1 MRCRIIR
8 VKFQLLISSLHRLT
22 FRDVYIIVVKK
33 KFGLVSSDLLENAK
47 MVISNIGDGLLEDG
61 ASADQRV
68 NLDHLDLYTE
78 SQEEEEDEDESP
90 DATGAGML
98 YGSRSVNLVDEGH
111 SSEDLEE
118 EAGLSLAVQY
128 SIDSSQ
134 RSLMEEKQLQK
145 ALVLSKKMSQGEG
158 PMDQLDEAIR
168 ASLEEASN
176 SAHLHVFG
184 TDNSNLMQVEVALK
198 ERVSRGQVVE
208 QLDHRAAGD
217 MTEYDRKCLE
227 AIERKHGVTIQIDG
241 TTINISG
248 FRKFVSQALCDMT
261 LVVNRMSQ
269 SPSDQEILKDVQ
281 WVFHDPLFSTTSPYS
296 PTVIVLLENAWRMK
310 MGKIDILLDHQRH
323 IINFTDMQEY
333 NTASGESATI
343 SRETTGETTG
353 GSEVMDRKGPGKEF
367 LRCVRILFQT
377 SYQKLVATTLEV
389 LLGRTTEV
397 PQHQNDDA
405 HAFTCFSNAFDQLIE
420 AESFQERNAPC

>member
-1 MRCRIIR
+1 
-8 VKFQLLISSLHRLT
+8 
-22 FRDVYIIVVKK
+22 
-33 KFGLVSSDLLENAK
+33 
-47 MVISNIGDGLLEDG
+47 MVISNLGDGLLEG
-61 ASADQRV
+61 EASADQHV
-68 NLDHLDLYTE
+68 NVDHLDLYTE
-78 SQEEEEDEDESP
+78 SQEEEEDEDDSA

-98 YGSRSVNLVDEGH
+98 YGSRLVSLRDDSH

-145 ALVLSKKMSQGEG
+145 ALVLSKKMSQREG
-158 PMDQLDEAIR
+158 PVDQLNEAIR

-176 SAHLHVFG
+176 SVHLHVFG
-184 TDNSNLMQVEVALK
+184 TDNSNLMQVEVAFK
-198 ERVSRGQVVE
+198 DRVSQGQVVE

-227 AIERKHGVTIQIDG
+227 AIERKHGVAIQIDG
-241 TTINISG
+241 TKINISG

-261 LVVNRMSQ
+261 LVINRMSQ

-281 WVFHDPLFSTTSPYS
+281 WVFHDPLFSITSPYS
-296 PTVIVLLENAWRMK
+296 PDVIVFLENAWRMK
-310 MGKIDILLDHQRH
+310 MGNIDVLLDHQRH

-333 NTASGESATI
+333 NTASGESVTI
-343 SRETTGETTG
+343 SRETIRETIR
-353 GSEVMDRKGPGKEF
+353 GSEVMDKKGPGKEF
-367 LRCVRILFQT
+367 LQCFYR
-377 SYQKLVATTLEV
+377 LVTKNLLPQSFIHTV
-389 LLGRTTEV
+389 LLGRITEV

-405 HAFTCFSNAFDQLIE
+405 HTFTCFSKAFDQLIEE
-420 AESFQERNAPC
+420 AESFQERKAPR